1 MRSFGE
7 HNWRHFTLVCAAVLL
22 FSPAKPDVNDIANNC
37 NGCHGIDGVSAES
50 DVPSIAGISPFILE
64 EYMFE
69 YQDDARTCRES
80 KYRTGDL
87 ERAATDMCVVAKE
100 LSEDDVTA
108 IAEHYGR
115 KEFVPATQEFDVEKA
130 TVGAKIHKKLCK
142 KCHSDGGSYA
152 DDDASILAGQ
162 WMPYLKQVFSDYV
175 TGDRSM
181 LDEKMKE
188 KTDELSGEE
197 TEAIIHFYGSQQ

>member
-1 MRSFGE
+1 
-7 HNWRHFTLVCAAVLL
+7 
-22 FSPAKPDVNDIANNC
+22 
-37 NGCHGIDGVSAES
+37 
-50 DVPSIAGISPFILE
+50 
-64 EYMFE
+64 MFE
-69 YQDDARTCRES
+69 YQDVARTCRES

-100 LSEDDVTA
+100 LSDDDVTA
-108 IAEHYGR
+108 IAEYYGS
-115 KEFVPATQEFDVEKA
+115 KEFVPATQEFDAEKA

-188 KTDELSGEE
+188 KTDELSDED
-197 TEAIIHFYGSQQ
+197 TEALIHFYGSQQ